1 MDGPSGIDP
10 MVVPPSGSEGMAGAR
25 SLGGSG
31 GDKARTGG
39 VGAGSTNGDGIGG
52 TGTGTTGLTGVV
64 AGGG

>member
-10 MVVPPSGSEGMAGAR
+10 TVVPPSGSEGMAGAR

-39 VGAGSTNGDGIGG
+39 VGAGSTRGDEIGG
-52 TGTGTTGLTGVV
+52 TGTGTTGRAGVV

>member
-39 VGAGSTNGDGIGG
+39 VGAGSTLGDGIGG
-52 TGTGTTGLTGVV
+52 TGTGTTGRTGVV